1 MFARQAA
8 GRGSGDVFS
17 WRAGAGD
24 AGVQEQ
30 GDSCQANG
38 WPAWAQAVENT
49 CYSEYAV
56 F

>member
-1 MFARQAA
+1 MFASQAA

-24 AGVQEQ
+24 AGVQKQ

-38 WPAWAQAVENT
+38 RTAWAQAVENT
-49 CYSEYAV
+49 WYSEYAV